1 MFTSKKM
8 HNKIVSAKEN
18 EIRELQRKI
27 DKQEESQKD
36 LREEIENEHLENYK
50 NHRKLLEIEKVLQEQ
65 DYNSIENLKKYIH
78 ILTEREREIIEKRYG
93 LKDDKEITQK
103 EIAKQL
109 GISRSY
115 VSRIEKRALTKLL
128 REFMKNKSHD

>member
-1 MFTSKKM
+1 MFISEKM
-8 HNKIVSAKEN
+8 HNKIVSAKED

-65 DYNSIENLKKYIH
+65 DYNSVENLKNKIRT
-78 ILTEREREIIEKRYG
+78 IL
-93 LKDDKEITQK
+93 
-103 EIAKQL
+103 
-109 GISRSY
+109 
-115 VSRIEKRALTKLL
+115 
-128 REFMKNKSHD
+128 NKSYLTHMEAIR

>member
-1 MFTSKKM
+1 MFISEKI
-8 HNKIVSAKEN
+8 HNKIVSAKED

-65 DYNSIENLKKYIH
+65 DYNSVENLKNKIRT
-78 ILTEREREIIEKRYG
+78 ILNNSYLTHMEAII
-93 LKDDKEITQK
+93 
-103 EIAKQL
+103 
-109 GISRSY
+109 
-115 VSRIEKRALTKLL
+115 
-128 REFMKNKSHD
+128 

>member
-1 MFTSKKM
+1 MFISEKT
-8 HNKIVSAKEN
+8 HNKIVSVKED

-65 DYNSIENLKKYIH
+65 DYNSVENLKNKIRT
-78 ILTEREREIIEKRYG
+78 IL
-93 LKDDKEITQK
+93 
-103 EIAKQL
+103 
-109 GISRSY
+109 
-115 VSRIEKRALTKLL
+115 
-128 REFMKNKSHD
+128 NKSYLTHMEAIR

>member
-1 MFTSKKM
+1 MFISEKI
-8 HNKIVSAKEN
+8 HNKIVSAKED

-65 DYNSIENLKKYIH
+65 DYNSVENLKNRIRT
-78 ILTEREREIIEKRYG
+78 IL
-93 LKDDKEITQK
+93 
-103 EIAKQL
+103 
-109 GISRSY
+109 
-115 VSRIEKRALTKLL
+115 
-128 REFMKNKSHD
+128 NKSYLTHMEAIR

>member
-1 MFTSKKM
+1 MFISKKM
-8 HNKIVSAKEN
+8 HNKIVSAKED

-65 DYNSIENLKKYIH
+65 DYNSVENLKNKIRT
-78 ILTEREREIIEKRYG
+78 IL
-93 LKDDKEITQK
+93 
-103 EIAKQL
+103 
-109 GISRSY
+109 
-115 VSRIEKRALTKLL
+115 
-128 REFMKNKSHD
+128 NKSYLTHMEAIR

>member
-50 NHRKLLEIEKVLQEQ
+50 NHRKLLEIEKLLQEQ
-65 DYNSIENLKKYIH
+65 DYNSVENLKNKIRT
-78 ILTEREREIIEKRYG
+78 IL
-93 LKDDKEITQK
+93 
-103 EIAKQL
+103 
-109 GISRSY
+109 
-115 VSRIEKRALTKLL
+115 
-128 REFMKNKSHD
+128 NKSYLTHMEAIR

>member
-1 MFTSKKM
+1 MFISEKT
-8 HNKIVSAKEN
+8 HNKIVSVKED

-65 DYNSIENLKKYIH
+65 DYNSVENLKNRIRT
-78 ILTEREREIIEKRYG
+78 IL
-93 LKDDKEITQK
+93 
-103 EIAKQL
+103 
-109 GISRSY
+109 
-115 VSRIEKRALTKLL
+115 
-128 REFMKNKSHD
+128 NKSYLTHMEAIR

>member
-1 MFTSKKM
+1 MFISEKM
-8 HNKIVSAKEN
+8 HNKIVSAKED

-65 DYNSIENLKKYIH
+65 DYSSVENLKNRIRT
-78 ILTEREREIIEKRYG
+78 IL
-93 LKDDKEITQK
+93 
-103 EIAKQL
+103 
-109 GISRSY
+109 
-115 VSRIEKRALTKLL
+115 
-128 REFMKNKSHD
+128 NKSYLTHMEAIR

>member
-1 MFTSKKM
+1 MFISEKT
-8 HNKIVSAKEN
+8 HNKIVSAKED

-65 DYNSIENLKKYIH
+65 DYNSVENLKNRIRT
-78 ILTEREREIIEKRYG
+78 IL
-93 LKDDKEITQK
+93 
-103 EIAKQL
+103 
-109 GISRSY
+109 
-115 VSRIEKRALTKLL
+115 
-128 REFMKNKSHD
+128 NKSYLTHMEAIR

>member
-1 MFTSKKM
+1 MFISEKI
-8 HNKIVSAKEN
+8 HNKIVSAKED

-65 DYNSIENLKKYIH
+65 DYNSVENLKNKIRT
-78 ILTEREREIIEKRYG
+78 IL
-93 LKDDKEITQK
+93 
-103 EIAKQL
+103 
-109 GISRSY
+109 
-115 VSRIEKRALTKLL
+115 
-128 REFMKNKSHD
+128 NKSYLTHMEAIR

>member
-1 MFTSKKM
+1 M

-50 NHRKLLEIEKVLQEQ
+50 KHRKLLEIEKLLQEQ
-65 DYNSIENLKKYIH
+65 DYNSVENLKNKIRT
-78 ILTEREREIIEKRYG
+78 IL
-93 LKDDKEITQK
+93 
-103 EIAKQL
+103 
-109 GISRSY
+109 
-115 VSRIEKRALTKLL
+115 
-128 REFMKNKSHD
+128 NKSYLTHMEAIR

>member
-1 MFTSKKM
+1 MFISEKM
-8 HNKIVSAKEN
+8 HNKIVSAKED

-65 DYNSIENLKKYIH
+65 DYNSVENLKNRIRT
-78 ILTEREREIIEKRYG
+78 IL
-93 LKDDKEITQK
+93 
-103 EIAKQL
+103 
-109 GISRSY
+109 
-115 VSRIEKRALTKLL
+115 
-128 REFMKNKSHD
+128 NKSYLTHMEAIR

>member
-1 MFTSKKM
+1 MFISEKM
-8 HNKIVSAKEN
+8 HNKIVSAKED

-65 DYNSIENLKKYIH
+65 DYNSVKNLKNKIRT
-78 ILTEREREIIEKRYG
+78 IL
-93 LKDDKEITQK
+93 
-103 EIAKQL
+103 
-109 GISRSY
+109 
-115 VSRIEKRALTKLL
+115 
-128 REFMKNKSHD
+128 NKSYLTHMEAIR